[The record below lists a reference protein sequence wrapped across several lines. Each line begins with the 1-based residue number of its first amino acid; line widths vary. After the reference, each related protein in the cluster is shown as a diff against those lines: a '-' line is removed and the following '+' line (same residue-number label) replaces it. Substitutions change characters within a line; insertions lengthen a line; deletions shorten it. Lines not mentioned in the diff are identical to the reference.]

1 MRAMGCLITLLMM
14 ALLSTVPSLGD
25 DLVECGVPT
34 AVPDGWTVASQKIA
48 GLRSDKLCALIEKLD
63 TSPLLN
69 IHAVLVVR
77 DGKLAFEH
85 YRPGQDTSWG
95 SQLGVIGHDVST
107 LHDVRSVTKSVVSIL
122 FGIAIDQKIVSS
134 VDKPVMDFFP
144 DLADTI
150 KDKNKILLRHLLTMS
165 SGIAWDE
172 STPYSNPQ
180 NSETQMNHTI
190 QPFRYVLSQPMT
202 SEPGKVWNYS
212 GGSAAVIAEVV
223 QRTSGKPIENFAQEF
238 LFKPLGIRDFQWV
251 RTIGG
256 TVAAASGLRLRPRD
270 MAKIGQMV
278 LAGGEWKDR
287 RIVSEEWIKE
297 STMAHIPADEYQYG
311 FGWWVAS
318 SVIDGRKLGWFEAYG
333 NGAQRI
339 IIVPE
344 LKLVVVMTTGMYG
357 SEAVFPATTELLEK
371 FILPAA
377 LPE

>member
-1 MRAMGCLITLLMM
+1 
-14 ALLSTVPSLGD
+14 
-25 DLVECGVPT
+25 
-34 AVPDGWTVASQKIA
+34 
-48 GLRSDKLCALIEKLD
+48 
-63 TSPLLN
+63 
-69 IHAVLVVR
+69 
-77 DGKLAFEH
+77 
-85 YRPGQDTSWG
+85 
-95 SQLGVIGHDVST
+95 
-107 LHDVRSVTKSVVSIL
+107 
-122 FGIAIDQKIVSS
+122 
-134 VDKPVMDFFP
+134 
-144 DLADTI
+144 
-150 KDKNKILLRHLLTMS
+150 
-165 SGIAWDE
+165 
-172 STPYSNPQ
+172 
-180 NSETQMNHTI
+180 
-190 QPFRYVLSQPMT
+190 MT

-212 GGSAAVIAEVV
+212 GGSVAVIAEVV
-223 QRTSGKPIENFAQEF
+223 QRTSGKPIENFAREF